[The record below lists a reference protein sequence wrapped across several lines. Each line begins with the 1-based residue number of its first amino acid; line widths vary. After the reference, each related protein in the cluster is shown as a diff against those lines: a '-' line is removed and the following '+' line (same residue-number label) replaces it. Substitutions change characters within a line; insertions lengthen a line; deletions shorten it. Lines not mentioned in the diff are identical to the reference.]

1 MMSHLSDFLSHKE
14 FIAVYLNINNLLLSP
29 TRTDNSNSMV
39 AIVTTLYQ
47 LALLQLLCIKIC
59 WTPKTIS

>member
-39 AIVTTLYQ
+39 AMVATLY
-47 LALLQLLCIKIC
+47 
-59 WTPKTIS
+59 